1 MATECRE
8 PKTKI
13 VIMSHDLKK
22 KVVQNRLSFLM
33 ERIIND
39 FDSWLRNEN
48 GEEELNGLYETFLK
62 LRRNPPSGID
72 HKENVSRVFNEMINQ
87 LDKEL
92 QTKEVLLC
100 TSLVWAIASLFQE
113 MKRINGDVDAV
124 KKMESFLRK
133 SRERELDWLVGRV
146 TNLVNILA
154 AEDNL
159 EDKEL
164 FYLSIDLKILFEA
177 ILMQK
182 KQGMGLSNV
191 RE

>member
-1 MATECRE
+1 
-8 PKTKI
+8 
-13 VIMSHDLKK
+13 MSHDLKK
-22 KVVQNRLSFLM
+22 KVTQNRLSFLM

-39 FDSWLRNEN
+39 FDSWLRSEN
-48 GEEELNGLYETFLK
+48 GEEELDGFYKTFLK
-62 LRRNPPSGID
+62 LSRNPPSGID
-72 HKENVSRVFNEMINQ
+72 YKENMPRVFNEMINQ

-124 KKMESFLRK
+124 KRMESFLRK
-133 SRERELDWLVGRV
+133 SRERRLDWLVGRV
-146 TNLVNILA
+146 TELVNLLA
-154 AEDNL
+154 TEDNL
-159 EDKEL
+159 ENKEL
-164 FYLSIDLKILFEA
+164 FCLSIDLEILFEA